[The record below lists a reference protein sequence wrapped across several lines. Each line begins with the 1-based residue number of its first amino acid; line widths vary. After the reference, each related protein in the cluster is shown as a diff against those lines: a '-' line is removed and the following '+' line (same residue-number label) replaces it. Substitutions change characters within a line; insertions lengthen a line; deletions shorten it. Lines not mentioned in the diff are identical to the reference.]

1 MSNVS
6 KEMVDAV
13 RMARWEEWERMA
25 KQMPRGHHILSVEL
39 LRINHN
45 ETAVVLTVVHDNR
58 LVQYEL
64 RGDAKGGNPRPVISR
79 PHVPA
84 ACHEPEFEKLLP
96 HLAAFI
102 TRETTDSGD
111 GGPIADGVAIGYP
124 PPKEPP
130 QPGAIALGGSLLTTT
145 FNLGEQAVGSTGPT

>member
-25 KQMPRGHHILSVEL
+25 KQLPRGHHILSVEL
-39 LRINHN
+39 LRINRN
-45 ETAVVLTVVHDNR
+45 ETAVVLTVVHDHR

-64 RGDAKGGNPRPVISR
+64 RADDKGGNPRPVISR
-79 PHVPA
+79 QHLPGG
-84 ACHEPEFEKLLP
+84 CHEPGFEKLMP
-96 HLAAFI
+96 HLAGFI
-102 TRETTDSGD
+102 TKDASASGD
-111 GGPIADGVAIGYP
+111 GSVTANSVAIGDP

-130 QPGAIALGGSLLTTT
+130 APGAVALGTSLLTTT
-145 FNLGEQAVGSTGPT
+145 FNLGEQAVGSDTPA

>member
-39 LRINHN
+39 LRVTQN

-64 RGDAKGGNPRPVISR
+64 RGDAQGGNPRPVISR
-79 PHVPA
+79 QRVPA
-84 ACHEPEFEKLLP
+84 ACNEPGFEKILP
-96 HLAAFI
+96 HLAGFI
-102 TRETTDSGD
+102 TRDATGSGD
-111 GGPIADGVAIGYP
+111 GDPIANGVAIGYP

-130 QPGAIALGGSLLTTT
+130 QPGVTALGDSLLITT
-145 FNLGEQAVGSTGPT
+145 FNLGEQAIGSGNPT